1 MTDYLTCRHWMYM
14 YAQFF
19 GVEGMHVKESWKV
32 RSVEK
37 YKSSSQYNLPYLR

>member
-1 MTDYLTCRHWMYM
+1 MTDYLPVGM

-19 GVEGMHVKESWKV
+19 RVEVVHVKESWKV

-37 YKSSSQYNLPYLR
+37 YKSSS